1 MRFFVGNIVSMII
14 VGLVIVF
21 IGYVIN
27 LDVTLI
33 VTYVGLFVSVYGVI
47 LTLLQVMKIKKT
59 TDATEE
65 AVISTRKQ
73 MNLVLSVSDTAK
85 HVANIRFIKECI
97 TNDKLELARIRL
109 SDVKDF
115 MGRIGYIDD
124 LEYDKSK
131 YKKLINSLEANLNS
145 IEQKINANQEVD
157 KLVFCKDIERVATF
171 LIDVENNLKS
181 R

>member
-1 MRFFVGNIVSMII
+1 MNILISVIILLASVAIII
-14 VGLVIVF
+14 VLGMVTNMDMSLILTYEGLWISIF
-21 IGYVIN
+21 
-27 LDVTLI
+27 
-33 VTYVGLFVSVYGVI
+33 GVI
-47 LTLLQVMKIKKT
+47 LTLIQVMKIKKT
-59 TDATEE
+59 TDVTEE
-65 AVISTRKQ
+65 AVKSTRKQ

>member
-1 MRFFVGNIVSMII
+1 MNILISVIILLASVAIII
-14 VGLVIVF
+14 VLGMVTNMDMSLILTYEGLWISIF
-21 IGYVIN
+21 
-27 LDVTLI
+27 
-33 VTYVGLFVSVYGVI
+33 GVI
-47 LTLLQVMKIKKT
+47 LTLIQVMKIKKT